1 MLPNAVRSRTYS
13 VFTACCLRQVLLM
26 TEDVDKVA
34 AYATAAQR
42 KNATTA
48 AANANSLPSASASS
62 SSSSS
67 PSSYVA
73 IRGSPPFFV
82 EFLDVSTNKG
92 KGLERLCDLLS
103 LPPSFDGTG
112 QALQGS
118 HESQATRA
126 SLPLASVVAFGD
138 GDNDLEMLST

>member
-1 MLPNAVRSRTYS
+1 
-13 VFTACCLRQVLLM
+13 M

-48 AANANSLPSASASS
+48 AANASSLPSASASS
-62 SSSSS
+62 TSSSSS
-67 PSSYVA
+67 SSSYVA

-103 LPPSFDGTG
+103 LPSSFDGTG

-118 HESQATRA
+118 QESQATRA

>member
-1 MLPNAVRSRTYS
+1 
-13 VFTACCLRQVLLM
+13 VLLM

-48 AANANSLPSASASS
+48 AANASSLPSASASSSSSS

-103 LPPSFDGTG
+103 LPSSFDGTG

-118 HESQATRA
+118 QESQATRA

>member
-1 MLPNAVRSRTYS
+1 
-13 VFTACCLRQVLLM
+13 M

-48 AANANSLPSASASS
+48 AANASSLPSASASS

-67 PSSYVA
+67 SSSSYVA

-103 LPPSFDGTG
+103 LPSSFDATG
-112 QALQGS
+112 QALQGTQ
-118 HESQATRA
+118 ESQATRA

>member
-1 MLPNAVRSRTYS
+1 
-13 VFTACCLRQVLLM
+13 M

-48 AANANSLPSASASS
+48 AANASSLPSASASS

-67 PSSYVA
+67 SSSSYVA

-118 HESQATRA
+118 QESQATRA